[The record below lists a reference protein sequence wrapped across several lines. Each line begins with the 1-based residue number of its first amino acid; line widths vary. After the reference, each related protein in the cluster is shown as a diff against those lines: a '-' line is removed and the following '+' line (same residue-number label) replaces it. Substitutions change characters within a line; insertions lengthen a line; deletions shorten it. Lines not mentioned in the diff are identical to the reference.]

1 MLLLCFARI
10 CAASNP
16 LLLWVLNRDL
26 RLDIV
31 GRDGCLT
38 PGKCPYIKK
47 TAILTQCPV
56 QRPLS
61 EYVRSSKES
70 GCKCHVYMSICNH
83 FPSAKHEESA
93 MQRRKATATGQDSE
107 CLEHCESANGAK
119 QCAASFCM
127 VLRFLSKSQ
136 IYKKGGNSLG
146 YEGLF

>member
-26 RLDIV
+26 RFDIV

-56 QRPLS
+56 RRPLS
-61 EYVRSSKES
+61 EYVRSSEES
-70 GCKCHVYMSICNH
+70 GCKCHALRSAAPALLLLKKVHTSRPNIWGSRPYFDPYLSIPPSDSRTAFMTAAALLMHSVYS
-83 FPSAKHEESA
+83 FSGTESA
-93 MQRRKATATGQDSE
+93 TMPAPERT
-107 CLEHCESANGAK
+107 
-119 QCAASFCM
+119 
-127 VLRFLSKSQ
+127 
-136 IYKKGGNSLG
+136 
-146 YEGLF
+146 